1 MFLAY
6 DPGVMVVTPVK
17 TRLFLAK
24 ENLVDFIVEHIPTV
38 SEGAVLVV
46 TSKIVSLAEGRT
58 TTISDSNELLKL
70 MKKESELAVETP
82 YTWMTVRQGMAMARA
97 GFDQAGNDVLL
108 LPKDSF
114 ASAHTLRMELC
125 KRYGVR
131 NLAVLLSDSR
141 TLPLRKGSVGVCM
154 GYAGLEPLKDYGQT
168 RDMMGGYFR
177 QRLANVVDALATAA
191 VHTMGESDQ
200 MQPLAIIADADI
212 TFTDKPASPTDIQI
226 AMTDD
231 LYGPLFN
238 ALNS

>member
-1 MFLAY
+1 MLI
-6 DPGVMVVTPVK
+6 TPIK

-24 ENLVDFIVEHIPTV
+24 ENLADFIVQHIPIV
-38 SEGAVLVV
+38 PEGAVLVV
-46 TSKIVSLAEGRT
+46 TTKIVSLAEGRNT
-58 TTISDSNELLKL
+58 SISDPGALLAL
-70 MKKESELAVETP
+70 MKQESELAVETP

-108 LPKDSF
+108 LPKDCF
-114 ASAHTLRMELC
+114 ASAAKLRNELC
-125 KRYGVR
+125 HRYQVK
-131 NLAVLLSDSR
+131 NLAVVLSDSR

-200 MQPLAIIADADI
+200 MQPLAMITDADI
-212 TFTDKPASPTDIQI
+212 TFTDKPASPADIQI
-226 AMTDD
+226 ALKDD

-238 ALNS
+238 ASNS